1 MPKKTKKEKIIAEY
15 HRKLKLLET
24 QSPSVY
30 QQPMKVVEKVVEK
43 IEKEEPEKII
53 EEQPENN
60 KFFMIDFKKSIFLT
74 ISIIALEILFYFA
87 TIKNYLKLN

>member
-15 HRKLKLLET
+15 HRKLRLLQN
-24 QSPSVY
+24 QSPAVY
-30 QQPMKVVEKVVEK
+30 QQPIKVIEK

-53 EEQPENN
+53 DEPPENN
-60 KFFMIDFKKSIFLT
+60 KFFLIDFKKSIFLT
-74 ISIIALEILFYFA
+74 VAIIALEILFYFA

>member
-15 HRKLKLLET
+15 HRKLKLLQN
-24 QSPSVY
+24 QSPKDY
-30 QQPMKVVEKVVEK
+30 QQPIKVVEE

-53 EEQPENN
+53 DKPPTNN
-60 KFFMIDFKKSIFLT
+60 KFFLIDFKKSIFLT
-74 ISIIALEILFYFA
+74 VAIIALEILFYFA

>member
-15 HRKLKLLET
+15 HKKLKLLQT
-24 QSPSVY
+24 QSQTVH
-30 QQPMKVVEKVVEK
+30 QQPIKAVEK
-43 IEKEEPEKII
+43 IEIEEPRKII

-60 KFFMIDFKKSIFLT
+60 KFFLIDFKKSIFLT
-74 ISIIALEILFYFA
+74 VAIIALEILFYFA

>member
-15 HRKLKLLET
+15 HRKLKLLQN
-24 QSPSVY
+24 QSSPVY
-30 QQPMKVVEKVVEK
+30 QQPIKLEKK

-53 EEQPENN
+53 DKPSKNN
-60 KFFMIDFKKSIFLT
+60 NFFLIDFKKSIFLT
-74 ISIIALEILFYFA
+74 VAIITLEILFYFA